1 MRSTTKNYFS
11 PHELNNFKSKILH
24 HSSLIAL
31 IVLLFV
37 SSIAIN
43 YLQTIRPDVMGISY
57 SISQQELLEQ
67 TNKARAENGVAPLTL
82 NETLISAANGKA
94 HHMLENNYWAH
105 FAPDGTSPWSFI
117 RGSGYSYVFAG
128 ENLAKGFTDSASIVK
143 AWMNSPSH
151 RENLLSEKYNDIGF
165 AIMEGTLEGTETV
178 LVVQM
183 FGALDVPA
191 NTDQYVA
198 VASDTLAPTP
208 TLTPLPTLA
217 ALVSPTTVVTPT
229 LVATEPAT
237 INEVEIE
244 EQTLVAAPN
253 PLISITPAF
262 LNITAQNFPAINLNS
277 VTRAIPT
284 IVVLSLLMALI
295 IDFVIIK
302 KRNIPRMVGHNLDHI
317 MILIMFL
324 LLLLLTRFGTV
335 L

>member
-1 MRSTTKNYFS
+1 MRRATKHYFV
-11 PHELNNFKSKILH
+11 PHEHNNFKSKILH
-24 HSSLIAL
+24 HSTLIAL

-37 SSIAIN
+37 SSMAIN
-43 YLQTIRPDVMGISY
+43 YLQTVRPDVMGISY
-57 SISQQELLEQ
+57 SISQQELLEH
-67 TNKARAENGVAPLTL
+67 TNRAREENGVAPLRL
-82 NETLISAANGKA
+82 NEALISAANGKA
-94 HHMLENNYWAH
+94 QHMLANNYWAH
-105 FAPDGTSPWSFI
+105 FAPDGTSPWNFI

-128 ENLAKGFTDSASIVK
+128 ENLAKGFTDSASIVR

-165 AIMEGTLEGTETV
+165 AITEGTLEGTETI

-208 TLTPLPTLA
+208 TLSPAPTLT
-217 ALVSPTTVVTPT
+217 ALISPTAVVTPT
-229 LVATEPAT
+229 LVATDPAK

-244 EQTLVAAPN
+244 NHPIAAAPN
-253 PLISITPAF
+253 PILSITPAF
-262 LNITAQNFPAINLNS
+262 LNITAQNLPAIDLS
-277 VTRAIPT
+277 SPTRAIPT
-284 IVVLSLLMALI
+284 IVISMLLLALV

-302 KRNIPRMVGHNLDHI
+302 KRNIPRLVGHNLDHI
-317 MILIMFL
+317 MILLMFL
-324 LLLLLTRFGTV
+324 LLLLLQRFGTI